1 MFYLQIFFIFDN
13 YGSRYKIDRI
23 MDFYFI
29 SKQAIAPAVLNG
41 GFSTLLAVSLLMF
54 SDVYVFVAFFRIF
67 VLVELFGLY
76 NALVFLPVLL
86 TLIGPLK
93 SQKKIQEST
102 SRHSNNELDLLDL
115 NQQICS
121 RSTYRIISV
130 YIHRTF
136 FPLKYI
142 SFYSVILAFL
152 TDKCNVYTNS
162 QNYN

>member
-1 MFYLQIFFIFDN
+1 
-13 YGSRYKIDRI
+13 

-102 SRHSNNELDLLDL
+102 SRHSNNELDVLDL
-115 NQQICS
+115 NQQICCI
-121 RSTYRIISV
+121 STYRIILLYNV
-130 YIHRTF
+130 HTQNFF

-152 TDKCNVYTNS
+152 TDNAMWLLTVRITIK
-162 QNYN
+162 

>member
-1 MFYLQIFFIFDN
+1 
-13 YGSRYKIDRI
+13 

-29 SKQAIAPAVLNG
+29 PKQAIAPAVLNG

-102 SRHSNNELDLLDL
+102 SRHSNNELDVLDL
-115 NQQICS
+115 NQQICCI
-121 RSTYRIISV
+121 STYRIILLYNV
-130 YIHRTF
+130 RTQNF
-136 FPLKYI
+136 FPFEIYLI
-142 SFYSVILAFL
+142 LFSYSCIF
-152 TDKCNVYTNS
+152 DGQCNVATNS